1 MSKAA
6 SELILNADGS
16 IYHCNIRPEH
26 LANIVITVGD
36 PNRVERVSQHF
47 DTIEHKASKREIVT
61 HTGTYK
67 GTRMTVIST
76 GMGTDNIDIV
86 FSELDALA
94 NINLETGEQNPEFKK
109 LSFVRLGT
117 SGALQ
122 ADIPVDSYVIG
133 SHGLG
138 LDGLLHYYQGSEE
151 FMMPE
156 VEDAFISHVNW
167 SPNKA
172 RPYLVKASDS
182 LIEKLSSEE
191 TKLGITATACGFYGP
206 QGRNLRLLPNP
217 SDINEYLTSFQ
228 YEDLR
233 ITNFEMETSAIYGL
247 ALMMGHE
254 ALSLN
259 AIVAN
264 RILGEFSTDS
274 YATVDKMIVYALDKL
289 AQ

>member
-1 MSKAA
+1 MSKAS

-26 LANIVITVGD
+26 LADIVITVGD
-36 PNRVERVSQHF
+36 PNRVERVSKHF
-47 DTIEHKASKREIVT
+47 DNIEHKASKREIVT

-94 NINLETGEQNPEFKK
+94 NINLATGENNPEFRK

-122 ADIPVDSYVIG
+122 ADIPVDSFVIG

-138 LDGLLHYYQGSEE
+138 LDGLLHYYKGSEE
-151 FMMPE
+151 FMNPA
-156 VEDAFISHVNW
+156 VEDAFIQHVNW

-172 RPYLVKASDS
+172 RPYLVEGSKS
-182 LIEKLSSEE
+182 LMEKLASEQ
-191 TKLGITATACGFYGP
+191 TKQGITATACGFYGP
-206 QGRNLRLLPNP
+206 QGRFLRLEPNP
-217 SDINEYLTSFQ
+217 SDINDYLTSFQ

-247 ALMMGHE
+247 ANMMGHE

-274 YATVDKMIVYALDKL
+274 YSTVDNMIIYALDRL